1 MFQPEETCLKICEI
15 FLSHNTS
22 STTYVCQNVTPKRKR
37 NPLNLKLIIALDI
50 LRKQSLIVDT
60 FDERLRRRE
69 RKKFTRALPALNY
82 EFTRCAGL
90 KVERPIKRRRYA
102 VIEEVRGFRGDS
114 QDPRCLIIV
123 LGGPRTRVAGFL
135 NTAVHK
141 RDILILYPQF
151 PDP

>member
-1 MFQPEETCLKICEI
+1 M
-15 FLSHNTS
+15 NGW
-22 STTYVCQNVTPKRKR
+22 
-37 NPLNLKLIIALDI
+37 
-50 LRKQSLIVDT
+50 
-60 FDERLRRRE
+60 RE

-90 KVERPIKRRRYA
+90 KVERPKDRKGRRYA